1 MALRARVAMFGH
13 LGVEMDPRKLNA
25 KDRENLAIH
34 IALYKRL
41 RGLLHSGRLLRWR
54 SDDGADAAI
63 CVSKNADEA
72 LALVCR
78 TDVARHAQAAP
89 IRFPGL
95 DHTASYRITLPEP
108 WPEIAKR
115 RLHDAEAWVAGRTFS
130 ARVLEETGLSLPLA
144 DPQTAWLIHLVRI

>member
-25 KDRENLAIH
+25 KDRETLALH
-34 IALYKRL
+34 IALYKNF

-54 SDDGADAAI
+54 SEDGADATI
-63 CVSKNADEA
+63 CVSNDADEA

-78 TDVARHAQAAP
+78 TEVSRHAHAAP

-95 DHTASYRITLPEP
+95 DRTARYRITLPEP

-115 RLHDAEAWVAGRTFS
+115 RIPDPEAWRSGQTFS
-130 ARVLEETGLSLPLA
+130 ARVLEETGLSLPIA
-144 DPQTAWLIHLVRI
+144 DPQTAWLIHLARI

>member
-1 MALRARVAMFGH
+1 MAFRARVAMFGH

-25 KDRENLAIH
+25 NDRETLAAH
-34 IALYKRL
+34 IVLYKQF

-63 CVSKNADEA
+63 CVSNTAHEA

-78 TDVARHAQAAP
+78 TGVADRAEAAL

-95 DHTASYRITLPEP
+95 DQDASYRITLPDP
-108 WPEIAKR
+108 WPEVAKR
-115 RLHDAEAWVAGRTFS
+115 RMHDAQGWLSGRTFS
-130 ARVLEETGLSLPLA
+130 AQVLQETGLSLPLA
-144 DPQTAWLIHLVRI
+144 DPQTAWLIHLARI